1 MSISGESINLL
12 KTLSNQL
19 ADAVALVS
27 PALVQVNGRQR
38 QSASGVVFAPDLIM
52 TADHVLEREDN
63 ITIVTHD
70 GRTLEAAFVGRD
82 ISTDLAVLKVSD
94 LNISPA
100 NVATE
105 DARVGQLALAIGRP
119 DGNVM
124 ASSGIVS
131 AVGGPLRFRSGGT
144 LEKYLQTDA
153 TPYPGFSGGP
163 LIDVEGLV
171 LGILTT
177 GLARGVTLSIPASIA
192 LASASTLSQQGYIK
206 RGYLGISSQA
216 VEIPAAQR
224 AGREQEHGLL
234 IVRVDADTPAAGG
247 GMLLGDILL
256 SLDGQK
262 VDSVEDL
269 QALLTGERVGKAVA
283 VEVIRGGQ
291 LQTLTVTIGQ
301 RK

>member
-1 MSISGESINLL
+1 MSISNESINLL

-19 ADAVALVS
+19 ADAVARVS

-52 TADHVLEREDN
+52 TADHVLEREEN

-70 GRTLEAAFVGRD
+70 GRTLEATFVGRD

-100 NVATE
+100 NIATE

-119 DGNVM
+119 DGNIM

-144 LEKYLQTDA
+144 LEKYIQTDA

-163 LIDVEGLV
+163 LIDAEGLV

-216 VEIPAAQR
+216 VEIPAVQR

-234 IVRVDADTPAAGG
+234 IVRVDTDTPAAAGG
-247 GMLLGDILL
+247 VLLGDILL

-291 LQTLTVTIGQ
+291 LQTLTVMIGQ